1 MSSFAEKFVFFNR
14 CRKSG
19 LSACSTGF
27 ACKILRGFFSSNAD
41 NVQVAGIFAVSRS
54 NVHVLSRTVT
64 FLLAIATRTEYSLEA

>member
-1 MSSFAEKFVFFNR
+1 MRRSLCFLIGAGNPDSAPVPLALLVRYCAVSFRAM
-14 CRKSG
+14 
-19 LSACSTGF
+19 
-27 ACKILRGFFSSNAD
+27 AD